1 MKMASL
7 SDRALFVF
15 CFTAQVFT
23 LVRSQVCPQR
33 CQCPKEPPMCL
44 PGVPLIL
51 DDCVC
56 CLVCARQ
63 KGQICSE
70 MNPCDTRKG
79 LQCDYTADIHKRTGI
94 CAAHEGDVC
103 VLDGS
108 VYQNGQTF
116 FPSCKYQCTCRDG
129 QIACV
134 PRCNVDVMLPGP
146 DCPMPRRVQIPGEC
160 CEKWVCEPQAEASAL
175 GGFVMAAYRQEE
187 TLSFDGWDPSL
198 NCIEQT
204 TEWGACSQTC
214 GMGVS
219 TRVTNKNRRCE
230 LVKQSRLC
238 LIRPCDDQKDQTQLT
253 QFAPKRGSKCQ
264 RMVRS
269 NKAVHLS
276 YKNCTSI
283 QAYKPRYCG
292 SCTDGRCCTPHR
304 TKTTLV
310 EFQCANGKTTKRPV
324 MMILTCACHSNCPRD
339 NTVWQ
344 PSELGYSGMRS

>member
-1 MKMASL
+1 MKMVCL
-7 SDRALFVF
+7 SYRVLFVF
-15 CFTAQVFT
+15 CFTAQVFA
-23 LVRSQVCPQR
+23 LVQSQVCPQR

-70 MNPCDTRKG
+70 LNPCDTRKG
-79 LQCDYTADIHKRTGI
+79 LQCDYTADVHKRTGI

-116 FPSCKYQCTCRDG
+116 FPSCKYQCMCRDG

-134 PRCNVDVMLPGP
+134 PRCKVDVMLPGP

-175 GGFVMAAYRQEE
+175 GGFAMAAYRQEE
-187 TLSFDGWDPSL
+187 TVSFDGWDPSL

-238 LIRPCDDQKDQTQLT
+238 MIRPCDDQQDQTQLT
-253 QFAPKRGSKCQ
+253 QLAPKRGSKCQ

-276 YKNCTSI
+276 YKNCTSV

-304 TKTTLV
+304 TKTALV
-310 EFQCANGKTTKRPV
+310 EFQCANGKTTRRPV
-324 MMILTCACHSNCPRD
+324 MVILTCACHNHCPRD
-339 NTVWQ
+339 NTAWQ
-344 PSELGYSGMRS
+344 PSELGYSGMRL

>member
-1 MKMASL
+1 MTNL
-7 SDRALFVF
+7 SETTLFVF
-15 CFTAQVFT
+15 FLTAQVFT
-23 LVRSQVCPQR
+23 QTWSQVCPRR
-33 CQCPKEPPMCL
+33 CHCPEDPPTCL

-63 KGQICSE
+63 KGQVCSE

-79 LQCDYTADIHKRTGI
+79 LQCDYKTDIHKRTGV
-94 CAAHEGDVC
+94 CVAHEGLVC

-108 VYQNGQTF
+108 VYQNGQIF
-116 FPSCKYQCTCRDG
+116 FPSCKYQCMCRDG
-129 QIACV
+129 QIACM
-134 PRCNVDVMLPGP
+134 PRCNLDVMLPGP
-146 DCPMPRRVQIPGEC
+146 DCPMPRRVQVPGEC

-175 GGFVMAAYRQEE
+175 GGFAMAAYRQEQ
-187 TLSFDGWDPSL
+187 TVGFNGWDTSL

-204 TEWGACSQTC
+204 TAWGACSKTC
-214 GMGVS
+214 GMGFS

-230 LVKQSRLC
+230 MAKQSRLC
-238 LIRPCDDQKDQTQLT
+238 TIRPCDGQHDQTQMT
-253 QFAPKRGSKCQ
+253 QLGPKSGNKCQ

-269 NKAVHLS
+269 EKNVHLS

-310 EFQCANGKTTKRPV
+310 EFQCANGKTTRRPV
-324 MMILTCACHSNCPRD
+324 MVILTCACHNHCPQD
-339 NTVWQ
+339 NGLWQ
-344 PSELGYSGMRS
+344 PSEQGYGGVSL

>member
-1 MKMASL
+1 MVGL
-7 SDRALFVF
+7 SYKALFVF

-23 LVRSQVCPQR
+23 LVQSQLCPQR

-51 DDCVC
+51 DNCAC

-79 LQCDYTADIHKRTGI
+79 LQCDYTADVHKRTGI

-116 FPSCKYQCTCRDG
+116 FPTCKYQCMCRDG

-146 DCPMPRRVQIPGEC
+146 DCPMPRKVQIPGEC

-175 GGFVMAAYRQEE
+175 GGFAMAAYRQEE
-187 TLSFDGWDPSL
+187 TVSFDGWDPSL

-204 TEWGACSQTC
+204 TEWGACSRTC

-238 LIRPCDDQKDQTQLT
+238 MIRPCDDQQDQTQLT
-253 QFAPKRGSKCQ
+253 QLAPKRGSKCQ

-276 YKNCTSI
+276 YKNCTSV

-292 SCTDGRCCTPHR
+292 TCTDGRCCTPHR
-304 TKTTLV
+304 TKTALV
-310 EFQCANGKTTKRPV
+310 EFQCPKGKTTRRPV
-324 MMILTCACHSNCPRD
+324 MVILTCACHNHCPQD
-339 NTVWQ
+339 NAVWQ
-344 PSELGYSGMRS
+344 PSELGYSGMRL

>member
-1 MKMASL
+1 MTNL
-7 SDRALFVF
+7 SEKVIFVF
-15 CFTAQVFT
+15 FLTTQVFT
-23 LVRSQVCPQR
+23 LAWSQVCPRR

-51 DDCVC
+51 DDCAC

-63 KGQICSE
+63 KGQACSE

-79 LQCDYTADIHKRTGI
+79 LQCEYAADIHRRTGI
-94 CAAHEGDVC
+94 CAAHEGNVC

-108 VYQNGQTF
+108 IYQNGQTF
-116 FPSCKYQCTCRDG
+116 FPSCKFQCMCRDG

-146 DCPMPRRVQIPGEC
+146 DCPMPRRVQVPGEC

-175 GGFVMAAYRQEE
+175 GGFAMAAYRQEE
-187 TLSFDGWDPSL
+187 TVSFDSWDPSL

-214 GMGVS
+214 GMGLS

-230 LVKQSRLC
+230 MVKQSRLC
-238 LIRPCDDQKDQTQLT
+238 MIRPCDDQQDQTLIPLS
-253 QFAPKRGSKCQ
+253 PKRGSKCQ

-269 NKAVHLS
+269 DTAVHLS
-276 YKNCTSI
+276 YKNCTSV

-304 TKTTLV
+304 TKTAVV
-310 EFQCANGKTTKRPV
+310 EFQCAKGKTTKRPV
-324 MMILTCACHSNCPRD
+324 MVILTCACHNHCPRE

-344 PSELGYSGMRS
+344 PSELGYSGLRL